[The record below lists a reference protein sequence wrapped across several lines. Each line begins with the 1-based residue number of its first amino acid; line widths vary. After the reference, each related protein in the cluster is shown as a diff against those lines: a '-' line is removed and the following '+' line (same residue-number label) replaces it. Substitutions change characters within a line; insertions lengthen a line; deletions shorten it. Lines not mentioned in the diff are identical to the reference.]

1 MSTTSAEEIWAAA
14 QLAPGEGIEDGVK
27 RIARLI
33 KRDAK
38 DAARYRWLRD
48 YHDDQED
55 GVDTDLPHI
64 AAGENHPTNWALTGK
79 EADQAIDRERKRKE
93 RKP

>member
-33 KRDAK
+33 KKDAK

-48 YHDDQED
+48 HHDGPD
-55 GVDTDLPHI
+55 GIDSDLPHI
-64 AAGENHPTNWALTGK
+64 AAGENHPKNWALTGK
-79 EADQAIDRERKRKE
+79 EADQAIDRERKRKG